1 MAVSTL
7 VKSASRQARS
17 IYKRQQIRS
26 RVIDK
31 FINSEEYYIF
41 LKHGCSRHGKRKVNS
56 RPKMKFS
63 KNDTELPVAN
73 IGKIFCMILEIMT
86 SFVELLHRFY
96 LR

>member
-41 LKHGCSRHGKRKVNS
+41 LKHGCSRHGKRKN
-56 RPKMKFS
+56 
-63 KNDTELPVAN
+63 
-73 IGKIFCMILEIMT
+73 MT
-86 SFVELLHRFY
+86 TRK
-96 LR
+96 LRKGFGNNCTTTSSLI